1 MGAKK
6 TFVTI
11 FPICE
16 NVHLTTD
23 IGQIPFFMHKNH
35 GYEST
40 IVAYKNSESYPNLEE
55 EVKGLQ
61 MNFLENKGRF
71 IFLERA
77 VLQYIKKNAK
87 HIDVLDLYH
96 FSKFTFV
103 YGLLYK
109 KLNSK
114 GILLIKLDAY
124 NETFAEGNVIKHS
137 TNKLKN
143 AFFKYLERKFLKQV
157 DLLCIE
163 NSEGER
169 LLKKMYPAVSS
180 KALFLP
186 VGVNDLF
193 LVEVF
198 KDKVKEYDKKENIIL
213 SLGRIGEPIKN
224 HEMILRALTKIDMKD
239 WRMVFVG
246 QINESFAN
254 YFNELSKEYPVLKEK
269 VTFIGRIANR
279 IELYEWYNKSKV
291 FCMTSWHESF
301 CHAIGEAFYFG
312 NYIIGTEGI
321 MSMKDITDSGKYGI
335 TLKADDDTALANT
348 FQSIINNQTNIKELY
363 QKRVEHSH
371 TYFIWSEIINK
382 LNNQIN
388 KIEKA
393 HA

>member
-1 MGAKK
+1 MQKK

-35 GYEST
+35 GYDST
-40 IVAYKNSESYPNLEE
+40 IVAYKNNESYPNLDA
-55 EVKGLQ
+55 EVKGLK
-61 MNFLENKGRF
+61 MDFLPKKGRF

-87 HIDVLDLYH
+87 NIDVLDLYH

-109 KLNSK
+109 KLNPK

-124 NETFAEGNVIKHS
+124 NETFAEGNVIQHS
-137 TNKLKN
+137 TNKIKN
-143 AFFKYLERKFLKQV
+143 AFFKYLERKFLKKV
-157 DLLCIE
+157 DILCIE

-169 LLKKMYPAVSS
+169 LLKKMYPEVAS
-180 KALFLP
+180 KVIFLP

-193 LVEVF
+193 LTEAF
-198 KDKVKEYDKKENIIL
+198 KDKIKDFDKKENIIL

-224 HEMILRALTKIDMKD
+224 HEMILRALTKTDLKD

-246 QINESFAN
+246 PFNEKFAA
-254 YFNELSKEYPVLKEK
+254 YFNELSKEYPILKEK
-269 VTFIGRIANR
+269 VTFTGRINDRA
-279 IELYEWYNKSKV
+279 ELYEWDNRSKI

-321 MSMKDITDSGKYGI
+321 MSMKDITDSGNYGI
-335 TLKADDDTALANT
+335 TLKADDDTALAKT
-348 FQSIINNQTNIKELY
+348 FQSLIDDQTSLKELY
-363 QKRVEHSH
+363 PQRVAHSH
-371 TYFIWSEIINK
+371 KYFIWSEIINK
-382 LNNQIN
+382 LNDRIN
-388 KIEKA
+388 KINA
-393 HA
+393 SHD

>member
-1 MGAKK
+1 MQKK

-35 GYEST
+35 GYDST
-40 IVAYKNSESYPNLEE
+40 IVAYKNNESYPNLEG
-55 EVKGLQ
+55 EVKGLR
-61 MNFLENKGRF
+61 MDFLEKKDRF
-71 IFLERA
+71 VFLERA
-77 VLQYIKKNAK
+77 VLRYIKKNAK
-87 HIDVLDLYH
+87 NIDVLDLYH

-109 KLNSK
+109 KLNPK

-124 NETFAEGNVIKHS
+124 NETFAEGNVIQHS

-143 AFFKYLERKFLKQV
+143 TFFKYLERKFLKKV

-169 LLKKMYPAVSS
+169 LLKKMYPSVAS
-180 KALFLP
+180 KVIFLP

-193 LVEVF
+193 LADAF
-198 KDKVKEYDKKENIIL
+198 KNKVKDFDEKENVIL

-224 HEMILRALTKIDMKD
+224 HEMILRALTKTEMKD
-239 WRMVFVG
+239 WKMVFVG
-246 QINESFAN
+246 PVNENFAN
-254 YFNELSKEYPVLKEK
+254 YFNELSKEHSFLKEK
-269 VTFIGRIANR
+269 VIFTGKITDR
-279 IELYEWYNKSKV
+279 IELYEWYNKSKI

-312 NYIIGTEGI
+312 NYIVGTEGI
-321 MSMKDITDSGKYGI
+321 MSMKDITDSSKYGI
-335 TLKADDDTALANT
+335 TLKADDDNTLANT
-348 FQSIINNQTNIKELY
+348 FQDLINNQTSIRELY
-363 QKRVEHSH
+363 PQRVKHSH

-382 LNNQIN
+382 LNIQIN
-388 KIEKA
+388 KINMTNA
-393 HA
+393 